1 MHKYLRIAVSIIQNA
16 MRVSFSLEAILMSLA
31 LADRINIMRQETNLA
46 QEQALEA
53 QRVLS
58 EELEQK
64 VIERTRQLNQAKN
77 KAEAA
82 NKAKTQFLANMSH
95 EIRTPLNAILGFS
108 QILQRKFQDSLLS
121 ESIRNSVNH
130 IIISGEKLSEMI
142 GNILDLSKIESGK
155 MEVMEE
161 EVNFKL
167 LTQNIYHIN
176 LASSRTKQL
185 QFSYHIDPSLP
196 EKIHSDRNKLNHILM
211 NLTSN
216 AIKFTPEGEKVSM
229 KTFRENNR
237 LVIQVTDNGIGIPL
251 DRQEAI
257 FEPFE
262 QADGSTTR
270 EYGGTGLGLAIT
282 KQMVE
287 LLGGEI
293 GVTSIEG
300 QGSTFWAKLPL
311 KEAVS
316 STTIGDEFKKI
327 KFSPD
332 HVVLVVEDDQVNR
345 EMMKILLE
353 RFGLTIYLSDDGES
367 GVEKTLELCHLG
379 QPPELV
385 LMDLHMP
392 ELDGITATKKLRSY
406 PQCSDIPV
414 VIFSADVFLERREEA
429 REAGIVDYMT
439 KPIQVTKL
447 VQVLTKYLPPV

>member
-216 AIKFTPEGEKVSM
+216 AIKFGCFPHM
-229 KTFRENNR
+229 LR
-237 LVIQVTDNGIGIPL
+237 GI
-251 DRQEAI
+251 
-257 FEPFE
+257 
-262 QADGSTTR
+262 
-270 EYGGTGLGLAIT
+270 
-282 KQMVE
+282 
-287 LLGGEI
+287 
-293 GVTSIEG
+293 
-300 QGSTFWAKLPL
+300 
-311 KEAVS
+311 
-316 STTIGDEFKKI
+316 
-327 KFSPD
+327 
-332 HVVLVVEDDQVNR
+332 
-345 EMMKILLE
+345 
-353 RFGLTIYLSDDGES
+353 
-367 GVEKTLELCHLG
+367 
-379 QPPELV
+379 
-385 LMDLHMP
+385 
-392 ELDGITATKKLRSY
+392 
-406 PQCSDIPV
+406 
-414 VIFSADVFLERREEA
+414 
-429 REAGIVDYMT
+429 
-439 KPIQVTKL
+439 
-447 VQVLTKYLPPV
+447 